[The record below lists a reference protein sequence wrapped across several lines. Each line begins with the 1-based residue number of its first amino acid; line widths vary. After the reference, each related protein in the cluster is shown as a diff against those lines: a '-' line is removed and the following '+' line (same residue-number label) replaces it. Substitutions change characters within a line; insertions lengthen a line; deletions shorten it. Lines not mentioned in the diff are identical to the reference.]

1 MWIFWLLWL
10 YNGGAPRMF
19 QMAGSDDLVAVS
31 WGDGRAPVRVLEQV
45 VAASDSDDFET
56 ESLELR
62 NQLPAVDSR
71 EASDSPTV
79 SVWTPTK
86 SKGSAGSPAVSK
98 NSSIAS
104 RVRTLDSS
112 RGFAWGWH
120 PDRAGT
126 EAT

>member
-1 MWIFWLLWL
+1 
-10 YNGGAPRMF
+10 MF

-31 WGDGRAPVRVLEQV
+31 WGEGRAPVRVLEQV
-45 VAASDSDDFET
+45 VAASDSDDLET

-79 SVWTPTK
+79 SVRAPTK
-86 SKGSAGSPAVSK
+86 SKGSAGSTAVSK
-98 NSSIAS
+98 KSSIAS
-104 RVRTLDSS
+104 RVRAISS
-112 RGFAWGWH
+112 SSDFAWVWH
-120 PDRAGT
+120 PGNGGP